1 MSIRREINKITDL
14 LTVTAK
20 DKHFIR
26 ILKEKSEKRIYTEI
40 SVLCRIFYTVYIKER
55 WVIKTVC

>member
-20 DKHFIR
+20 DKHFMR

-55 WVIKTVC
+55 